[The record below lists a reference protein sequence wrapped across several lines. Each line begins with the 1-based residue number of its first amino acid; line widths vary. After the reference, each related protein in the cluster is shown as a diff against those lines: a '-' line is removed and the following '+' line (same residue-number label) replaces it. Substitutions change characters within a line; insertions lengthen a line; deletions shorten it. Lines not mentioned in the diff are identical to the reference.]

1 MNNDIIKTKIIQEHG
16 KRKGVS
22 LALKLIVS
30 NLKSQIDAQEDRVE
44 STRQEMSFYGGFDD
58 CGDFYIKEHE
68 GAKAELVLMKQM
80 LAYNEA
86 LLVPYIKESSALIGL
101 EKQNLRENHGVSEVD
116 SVERLIWKVGQEKHL
131 IDQKLAKDN
140 KGKNKALKQ
149 LVLSLTSNRY
159 EHKMRHDEFLLDRKD
174 LRLFKNVS
182 REIEREIDKLNGKAV
197 SKDHAAK
204 IISGTRSNVIKD
216 TLVKLEPAV
225 TALEQSLPKMT
236 DNGAI
241 SLATIIVKSYKE
253 WKEKKV
259 EENKAE

>member
-1 MNNDIIKTKIIQEHG
+1 MNCDIIKTKIIQEHG

-30 NLKSQIDAQEDRVE
+30 NFKNQIDDQEERVE
-44 STRQEMSFYGGFDD
+44 STRLEMSHYGGFDD

-101 EKQNLRENHGVSEVD
+101 EKRSLRESHGVSEVE
-116 SVERLIWKVGQEKHL
+116 SVEKLIWKVGQEKHL
-131 IDQKLAKDN
+131 VDLNLAKEN

-159 EHKMRHDEFLLDRKD
+159 DHKMRHNEFLLDRGIQN
-174 LRLFKNVS
+174 LFKKAS
-182 REIEREIDKLNGKAV
+182 RAIEREIDNLNGKAV

-204 IISGTRSNVIKD
+204 IISGTRANVIKD
-216 TLVKLEPAV
+216 ALISLEPAV
-225 TALEQSLPKMT
+225 TALELSLPKMT
-236 DNGAI
+236 DNGAV
-241 SLATIIVKSYKE
+241 SLATIIVTSYNE
-253 WKEKKV
+253 WKE
-259 EENKAE
+259 E